1 METLIE
7 GLKIAV
13 VLWSYV
19 FWGIGLWVTIL
30 VSSQLRDDHRGESLT
45 VPHPRRVSTPFLSLW
60 SSTSFLSL
68 TVECAN
74 APWCLF
80 RYISHGKALSRYRRT
95 YLKSKAPL
103 ILGLKGLIRS
113 WVNPASKVLINPL
126 IFFTRSLP
134 GAGQV
139 RNSSPLPLGFT
150 YWPPQIS
157 QKRVEHLK
165 VLSLWSSLLTHP
177 LLSSPLWSSTLK
189 GPYQSSPLKGRS
201 HSLFIW

>member
-1 METLIE
+1 MRSRLSLRGGKENSKLHSTMETLIE

-30 VSSQLRDDHRGESLT
+30 VSSQLRDSIDHRGESLT

-139 RNSSPLPLGFT
+139 RNSSSIYLLGGGALGFT
-150 YWPPQIS
+150 YWPPPNKS
-157 QKRVEHLK
+157 KKSRA
-165 VLSLWSSLLTHP
+165 P
-177 LLSSPLWSSTLK
+177 K
-189 GPYQSSPLKGRS
+189 GP
-201 HSLFIW
+201 